1 MSSKAGRFLTF
12 GLAAMALAGLTG
24 CEDATSPQGPDPSE
38 FSADIFVGDVGVNQ
52 TCKTLY
58 AGQTIDA
65 GTVCTSVENGSD
77 FGSSYLLVEYTT
89 KDGWELTEAHLWA
102 GLTLSD
108 MPQTRKGAPKIGNFP
123 DNSGDIAGQTTHTFR
138 VPLSSLAGSEAE
150 LCDEVLYVAAHAA
163 LRKDLGGG
171 SYQTETGWG
180 DGPSFVSRGTWATY
194 FAIDLKCGD
203 SGPPPE
209 VDSETAFAFGDS
221 YATCFIDADFDGDGS
236 DDGFQRWGWSN
247 GTLAADTESY
257 NFDVYAGAGQ
267 CDLTKGTLVGTLEI
281 DYDGSVATVTYT
293 MNSGFYLEETQLY
306 VGSEPLSRDPN
317 GNYTVA
323 PGQYPDIHGDV
334 GGETSDT
341 YEVTGLSG
349 PVYVVAHASVVGNF

>member
-1 MSSKAGRFLTF
+1 MSSKASRFLTV
-12 GLAAMALAGLTG
+12 GLAAVALAGLTA
-24 CEDATSPQGPDPSE
+24 CDDATSPQGHDPSE
-38 FSADIFVGDVGVNQ
+38 FSADIFVGDIGENQ
-52 TCKTLY
+52 TCTPLY

-89 KDGWELTEAHLWA
+89 TDGWELTEAHLWA

-138 VPLSSLAGSEAE
+138 VLLSSLAGSEAE
-150 LCDEVLYVAAHAA
+150 LCDQVLYVAAHAA

-180 DGPSFVSRGTWATY
+180 DGPTFVSRGTWATY
-194 FAIDLKCGD
+194 FAINLMCGE

-209 VDSETAFAFGDS
+209 VDSETAFAWGDS
-221 YATCFIDADFDGDGS
+221 YATCFIDADFDGDAS
-236 DDGFQRWGWSN
+236 DDGIQRWGWSN
-247 GTLAADTESY
+247 GALDVGSY
-257 NFDVYAGAGQ
+257 TFDVYAGAGR
-267 CDLTKGTLVGTLEI
+267 CDLAKGTLVGTLEI
-281 DYDGSVATVTYT
+281 VYDGSMATVTYQ
-293 MNSGFYLEETQLY
+293 MDSGFYLEETQLY

-317 GNYTVA
+317 GDYTVA
-323 PGQYPDIHGDV
+323 PGQYPDINNELDGA
-334 GGETSDT
+334 TSDT